1 MTDKFA
7 NLKSARRDFAD
18 QLQHSIQSYKSKNN
32 KPAGIS
38 FYGQYLNLQKSDAEN
53 NENLSLKQILSDWK
67 GKNANSINLKSN
79 GIKNK
84 AKINRIAES
93 EEAGPDLESHI
104 KRWKSLSKIKQS
116 K

>member
-18 QLQHSIQSYKSKNN
+18 QLNQSIEDCKSKKNNN

-38 FYGQYLNLQKSDAEN
+38 FYGQYLNLQKTDAKN
-53 NENLSLKQILSDWK
+53 NEKLSLKQILADWK
-67 GKNANSINLKSN
+67 GTNANSIDLKSN

-84 AKINRIAES
+84 VKINQIAES

-104 KRWKSLSKIKQS
+104 KRWKSLSKIK
-116 K
+116 